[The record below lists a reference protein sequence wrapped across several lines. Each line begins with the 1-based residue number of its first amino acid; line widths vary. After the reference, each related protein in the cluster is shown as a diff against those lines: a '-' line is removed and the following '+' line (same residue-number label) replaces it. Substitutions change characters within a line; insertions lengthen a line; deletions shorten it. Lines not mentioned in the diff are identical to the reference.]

1 MDRITKHD
9 LARRVELLNR
19 IIGGAYHYFRE
30 DAYDLSWANGGVRIY
45 DADAGHDVGPRGT
58 KREIYAVLGGMCHVA
73 SRRLGT

>member
-19 IIGGAYHYFRE
+19 YFGE
-30 DAYDLSWANGGVRIY
+30 DAYDLSWANGGVRLY
-45 DADAGHDVGPRGT
+45 DADAGNDVGPRGS

>member
-1 MDRITKHD
+1 MDRITNHD

-19 IIGGAYHYFRE
+19 YFGE
-30 DAYDLSWANGGVRIY
+30 DDYTLSWANGGVRIY

-58 KREIYAVLGGMCHVA
+58 KREIYDVLGGMCHVA

>member
-19 IIGGAYHYFRE
+19 YFGE
-30 DAYDLSWANGGVRIY
+30 DAYDLSWANGGVRSY
-45 DADAGHDVGPRGT
+45 DADAGNDVGPRGT
-58 KREIYAVLGGMCHVA
+58 KREIYDVLGGMCHVA